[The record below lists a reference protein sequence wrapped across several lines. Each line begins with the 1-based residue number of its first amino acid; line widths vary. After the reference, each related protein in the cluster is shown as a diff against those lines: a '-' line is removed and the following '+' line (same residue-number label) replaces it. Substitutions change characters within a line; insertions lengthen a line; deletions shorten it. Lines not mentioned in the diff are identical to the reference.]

1 MRWRFLPI
9 TYTLLEDEA
18 TDEGNGKTTLYPAS
32 YELGFD
38 DNGICLKF
46 LIVTDP
52 AAVEGQ
58 VKVRSEKR
66 ELKLRAKTMVV
77 ADVRYKDCGE
87 MAALSLSNSILCII

>member
-1 MRWRFLPI
+1 MRSTFLPI

-18 TDEGNGKTTLYPAS
+18 SNGGNGKTTLYPAS
-32 YELGFD
+32 YESGSD

-46 LIVTDP
+46 LMATDP

-58 VKVRSEKR
+58 VKVRTEKQFS
-66 ELKLRAKTMVV
+66 KLRAKTMEV